1 MHIKLGFSESGVPFD
16 PIRPLLTPFFFR
28 DLRVIEESFLGLKK
42 KYQRGSIG
50 FEESFKGVLNTF
62 QECFACV
69 SIMFQKKIPGVSG
82 KFQ

>member
-1 MHIKLGFSESGVPFD
+1 M
-16 PIRPLLTPFFFR
+16 
-28 DLRVIEESFLGLKK
+28 VIEESFLGLKK

-50 FEESFKGVLNTF
+50 FEESFKGVLNKF